1 MCHFPENRPSQFFRI
16 KPTERTGRFLKF
28 TIYFRLLLT
37 AATPLL
43 QSRNSAV
50 VIAVINLFLDLAP
63 VEELTIVIQPL
74 VSLATS
80 DRRET
85 KYLSMQLVSQL
96 TVDHPHLIAPY
107 VKHFAVFWADI
118 KS

>member
-1 MCHFPENRPSQFFRI
+1 MSLNFSLPKLTVH
-16 KPTERTGRFLKF
+16 
-28 TIYFRLLLT
+28 FRLLLT

-107 VKHFAVFWADI
+107 VKHFAVFWADPDPLALV
-118 KS
+118 KVRVERFGVFV